1 MHMHPSRGFRHLL
14 PLHSLHFA
22 DSDGTHGAQELS
34 LDFRVQLAKLI
45 IALSRRD
52 EAEVV
57 RLDKVGA
64 GDGPLMSLGKMSST
78 TGFLFIFHDD
88 QWCSIAMLDQK
99 WLNWLNTFF
108 PCPEPQ
114 RYEPKSILVSW
125 RLRISIQESVWG
137 KIHRVKDIDIPG
149 ITRPGLPQPI
159 KHW

>member
-1 MHMHPSRGFRHLL
+1 MHPSFGFRHFL

-22 DSDGTHGAQELS
+22 DSHGTHGAQELS

-64 GDGPLMSLGKMSST
+64 GDGPLMSQMSST

-88 QWCSIAMLDQK
+88 Q
-99 WLNWLNTFF
+99 
-108 PCPEPQ
+108 
-114 RYEPKSILVSW
+114 
-125 RLRISIQESVWG
+125 
-137 KIHRVKDIDIPG
+137 
-149 ITRPGLPQPI
+149 
-159 KHW
+159 